1 MSLDAIKRQTVD
13 RRARIINIVGPAT
26 SINQINLTK
35 LNNMDSGPELN
46 WFSGPK
52 ERRFTPLEIASME
65 FGEALV
71 ESITTGLPIDPEI
84 MEALSTEAAKEADKN
99 QRMGILRKNTNQD
112 ALEELKQELLRD
124 FGGSVLEAG

>member
-1 MSLDAIKRQTVD
+1 
-13 RRARIINIVGPAT
+13 
-26 SINQINLTK
+26 
-35 LNNMDSGPELN
+35 MDGGLELH

-52 ERRFTPLEIASME
+52 ESHSTPLEIASME

-99 QRMGILRKNTNQD
+99 HRMGILRKNTNQD
-112 ALEELKQELLRD
+112 ALEELKRELLRD
-124 FGGSVLEAG
+124 FGGKS